1 MRIAFTG
8 THRVGKT
15 TLATAIADS
24 LPDFTLMDEPYHQL
38 QESGYLF
45 SEEPSLDDYRAQFD
59 FSVKQLEHKDDQVI
73 FDRCPLD
80 LLAYIHISDQSKD
93 ISLLYETMMDALS
106 NLDLIV
112 FVPIENPDLILCP
125 PDDLPRLRQKV
136 NDVLENWLADLHQP
150 MISVNGTLAQRK
162 KQVLD
167 ALASLP

>member
-15 TLATAIADS
+15 TLAQEITDS
-24 LPDFTLMDEPYHQL
+24 LPDFMLMDEPYHQL

-59 FSVKQLEHKDDQVI
+59 FAIKQLAHKDNQVI
-73 FDRCPLD
+73 LDRCPLD
-80 LLAYIHISDQSKD
+80 LLAYIHISDRSQD
-93 ISLLYETMMDALS
+93 ISALYETMLNALS
-106 NLDLIV
+106 SLDLIV
-112 FVPIENPDLILCP
+112 FVPIESPDLIFCT

-136 NDVLENWLADLHQP
+136 NDVLESWLTELQQP
-150 MISVNGTLAQRK
+150 IISVSGTLAQRK

-167 ALASLP
+167 AIVKL